1 MFNNMRRR
9 PNLICDS
16 LLVNLTID
24 FLHSVGGSA
33 SAVAIV
39 NCVMNINDPDPS
51 LARMLASDLVDRD
64 PRIELDGD
72 TIAFVGDDHDA
83 IELSNTGYVVFDL
96 ETTGAKTPPCRI
108 TEIGAYR
115 VVGGEIV
122 DEFKTL
128 VNPEMPIPFFIS
140 LLTGITDEMVA
151 DAPRFADVADDFLAF
166 IGDSVLVAHNVGFD
180 MRFLNHE
187 VGRIYENYRLANP
200 SLCTVQLARKLLPD
214 IENHRLKTVAEHFS
228 VDLVNHHRA
237 SEDALA
243 TAKIFVRLLQDLQT
257 RGVNDLRS
265 ARAFSARK
273 NYVRPGE
280 APTGEFTEPKYQA
293 DAA

>member
-1 MFNNMRRR
+1 MRRR